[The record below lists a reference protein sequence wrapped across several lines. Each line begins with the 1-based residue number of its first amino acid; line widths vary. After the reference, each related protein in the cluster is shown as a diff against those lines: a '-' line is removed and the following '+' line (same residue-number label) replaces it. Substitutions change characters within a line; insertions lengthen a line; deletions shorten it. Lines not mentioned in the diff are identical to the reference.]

1 MVLPSSFAA
10 YNTHLSIVWI
20 LLYVFS
26 SLWWMSDTC
35 GSSSI
40 LVFVTQLGFTFPVSY
55 LISCILLAGTTAL
68 THFVLASVALWNG
81 RGGVQ
86 EPPHSCSN
94 LWMTMPS
101 LCVDRMGPYCI
112 CDYFFMLFK
121 TENSLGFFFL
131 SQVGSLVG
139 WDLAWEHSCHV
150 SVYSSR
156 PSKWLPFNSYRL
168 LPSPSCILF
177 CFAYSFPL

>member
-1 MVLPSSFAA
+1 MITQQGRDHVLYPGLQFRRWYYPSSFAA

-26 SLWWMSDTC
+26 SHWWVSDTC
-35 GSSSI
+35 GISSI
-40 LVFVTQLGFTFPVSY
+40 LVSLTQLGFTFPVSY
-55 LISCILLAGTTAL
+55 MISCILLAGTTAL

-121 TENSLGFFFL
+121 TENSGFFFSFTSWKL
-131 SQVGSLVG
+131 GWVGSCLRTF
-139 WDLAWEHSCHV
+139 LSC
-150 SVYSSR
+150 
-156 PSKWLPFNSYRL
+156 
-168 LPSPSCILF
+168 F
-177 CFAYSFPL
+177 CVQQQAFEMASL